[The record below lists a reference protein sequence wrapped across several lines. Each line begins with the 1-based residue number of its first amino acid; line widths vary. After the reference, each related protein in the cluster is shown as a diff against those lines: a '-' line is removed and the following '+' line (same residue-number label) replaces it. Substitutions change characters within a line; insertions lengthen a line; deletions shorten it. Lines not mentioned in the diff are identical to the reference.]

1 MNWLDFEVKRSKVKT
16 WQDRIYVLKSALC
29 ETFSRLSPECVNYFN
44 ETYRSFSLPGPRDTG
59 DILKV
64 IGSKVK
70 VTDIIETA
78 LL

>member
-16 WQDRIYVLKSALC
+16 WQESALC